1 MATATVSDD
10 TFEAD
15 VLKSSTPVVVDFWA
29 EWCGPCRQ
37 IAPALEEIAKELQ
50 GKVKI
55 VKLNIDENQRTP
67 SQYNVRAIPTLMIF
81 KDGAARGDP
90 DRRAA
95 ERHGLPIGSA
105 ARSASPRPSRC
116 FRVQPEH
123 VAREIE
129 RAADQHAPRAA

>member
-1 MATATVSDD
+1 MPAIQETFMATSTVSDD

-37 IAPALEEIAKELQ
+37 IAPALEQIAKELQ

-67 SQYNVRAIPTLMIF
+67 TRYNVRAIPTLMIF
-81 KDGAARGDP
+81 KDGAL
-90 DRRAA
+90 AA
-95 ERHGLPIGSA
+95 TQTGALPKSRLAEWITGAIGVA
-105 ARSASPRPSRC
+105 A
-116 FRVQPEH
+116 V
-123 VAREIE
+123 
-129 RAADQHAPRAA
+129 

>member
-1 MATATVSDD
+1 MPAIQEILMATATVSDD

-37 IAPALEEIAKELQ
+37 IAPALEEIARDLH

-67 SQYNVRAIPTLMIF
+67 TRYNVRAIPTLMIF
-81 KDGAARGDP
+81 KDGELAATQTGALPKSRLADWITGTIGV
-90 DRRAA
+90 AA
-95 ERHGLPIGSA
+95 
-105 ARSASPRPSRC
+105 
-116 FRVQPEH
+116 V
-123 VAREIE
+123 
-129 RAADQHAPRAA
+129 